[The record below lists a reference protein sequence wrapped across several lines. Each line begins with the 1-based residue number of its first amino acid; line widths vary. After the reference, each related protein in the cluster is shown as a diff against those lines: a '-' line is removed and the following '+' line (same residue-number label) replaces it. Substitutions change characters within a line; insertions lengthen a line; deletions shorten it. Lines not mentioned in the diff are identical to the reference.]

1 MLPTTLCLAES
12 HAQAAKIVAQLQSAG
27 VALPGVSVMS
37 LPADANERPEPF
49 QGLAYPDTD
58 TVKTTAGAATGGIA
72 GALAGIGT
80 MSIVGLTPLL
90 MVAPLMIA
98 GGAAV
103 GVVAGSLVTGLSSF
117 GIADK
122 RLDYYQKQLLDGGY
136 LVAVQTDDEKQLA
149 SAQKVFAENGGR
161 DIETYRY
168 TRRLT

>member
-1 MLPTTLCLAES
+1 M
-12 HAQAAKIVAQLQSAG
+12 
-27 VALPGVSVMS
+27 
-37 LPADANERPEPF
+37 
-49 QGLAYPDTD
+49 
-58 TVKTTAGAATGGIA
+58 

-90 MVAPLMIA
+90 MIAPLMVA

-136 LVAVQTDDEKQLA
+136 LVAVQTDDETELGN
-149 SAQKVFAENGGR
+149 AQKVFTENDGR

-168 TRRLT
+168 HAPPGVSGLLRHTSPRQRSGRCFRAARSRASKGGSSAVAARRRR